1 MIKQDILGNRVKLV
15 YLGIGSNLGNRKLN
29 IEKAKFKIFQKNII
43 IIKSSSYYETP
54 SWPNPNNPK
63 YLNIVLKVFTT
74 FTPLKLLRICKE
86 IEVNLGRKKK
96 PRNSPRE
103 CDIDIIDY
111 NHKTL
116 NLMNNRLIL
125 PHPQMS
131 KRNFVLLPLFEIN
144 KSWKHPTSKI
154 NIVDL
159 INSLPTKDLRTIK
172 LI

>member
-111 NHKTL
+111 DNKQIKK
-116 NLMNNRLIL
+116 NIII
-125 PHPQMS
+125 PHPRMH
-131 KRNFVLLPLFEIN
+131 KRNFVLFPLYELN
-144 KSWKHPTSKI
+144 KSWKHPISNLDIKS
-154 NIVDL
+154 L
-159 INSLPTKDLRTIK
+159 IFTLSNKDIRSIK
-172 LI
+172 HI

>member
-1 MIKQDILGNRVKLV
+1 VIKQDILGNRVKLV

-111 NHKTL
+111 DNKQIKK
-116 NLMNNRLIL
+116 NIII
-125 PHPQMS
+125 PHPRMH
-131 KRNFVLLPLFEIN
+131 KRNFVLFPLYELN
-144 KSWKHPTSKI
+144 KSWKHPISNLDIKSLIFTLSSKDI
-154 NIVDL
+154 R
-159 INSLPTKDLRTIK
+159 SIK
-172 LI
+172 HI

>member
-111 NHKTL
+111 DNKQIKK
-116 NLMNNRLIL
+116 NIII
-125 PHPQMS
+125 PHPRMH
-131 KRNFVLLPLFEIN
+131 KRNFVLFPLYELN
-144 KSWKHPTSKI
+144 KSWKHPISNLDIKSLIFTLSSKDI
-154 NIVDL
+154 R
-159 INSLPTKDLRTIK
+159 SIK
-172 LI
+172 HI